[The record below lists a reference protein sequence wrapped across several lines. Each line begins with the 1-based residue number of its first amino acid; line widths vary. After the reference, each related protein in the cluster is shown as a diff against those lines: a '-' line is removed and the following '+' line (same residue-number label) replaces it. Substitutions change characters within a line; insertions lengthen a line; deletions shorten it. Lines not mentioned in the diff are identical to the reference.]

1 MNFYFWDG
9 CTYLFD
15 RNLQMENPDSDIL
28 PSPELMQDDLG
39 INIGKE
45 YEVIPS
51 AGLEEKQ
58 CEDVATDQSDT
69 TEDSEGIPTVLIALG
84 SG

>member
-1 MNFYFWDG
+1 
-9 CTYLFD
+9 
-15 RNLQMENPDSDIL
+15 
-28 PSPELMQDDLG
+28 MQDDLG

-58 CEDVATDQSDT
+58 CEDVVTDQSDT
-69 TEDSEGIPTVLIALG
+69 TEDSEGIPTVLIAFE